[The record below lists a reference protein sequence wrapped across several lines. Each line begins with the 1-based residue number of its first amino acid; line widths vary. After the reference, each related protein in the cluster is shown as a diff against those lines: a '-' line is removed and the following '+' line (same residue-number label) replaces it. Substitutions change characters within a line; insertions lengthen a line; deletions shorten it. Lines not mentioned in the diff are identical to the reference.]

1 MNRELKNFRAAE
13 RWIVKKLRM
22 WLDRADEIVHGWEVR
37 VRQERVSVDSV
48 SVRRSDATVPER
60 QPVRQRAVAWPAT
73 SEIQGERL
81 VGETNEGT
89 ADSPRDHKAHDAV
102 SFLPPK
108 KRKRRM
114 TAAEFDLDIRN
125 RVMARAGAL

>member
-13 RWIVKKLRM
+13 RWIVKKLRA
-22 WLDRADEIVHGWEVR
+22 WLDRADEFVHAAEVR
-37 VRQERVSVDSV
+37 IREESKEIDARTSLPALLQPARGVS
-48 SVRRSDATVPER
+48 RDADKTGNRLALEEGDADCCSPSPSPVPK
-60 QPVRQRAVAWPAT
+60 
-73 SEIQGERL
+73 L
-81 VGETNEGT
+81 
-89 ADSPRDHKAHDAV
+89 
-102 SFLPPK
+102 